1 MHISERQPLE
11 AKWVCYVTA
20 QSVLHFR
27 TRFPPYS
34 PLSVFPCYTY
44 TYTYIF
50 VPLQTKGATLNP
62 ISRAPA
68 SRTFVTSVFSHMS
81 TLGALSGRL
90 SVSGSSG
97 LPIIWVFFT
106 SFVVMGGLLSILMVE
121 IDTAFSRHGWVE
133 FFFFLSSDICKPRE
147 LVVTTVFVSMV
158 SWWKNMCCF

>member
-11 AKWVCYVTA
+11 AQWFCCVTA

-27 TRFPPYS
+27 TRFPLYS

-44 TYTYIF
+44 TYTYIS

-68 SRTFVTSVFSHMS
+68 SRTFVTRVFPYMS
-81 TLGALSGRL
+81 TLRALSGRL

-97 LPIIWVFFT
+97 LPTILVFLT
-106 SFVVMGGLLSILMVE
+106 GFVVMGGLLSILTVE

-133 FFFFLSSDICKPRE
+133 VFFFFCLFRY
-147 LVVTTVFVSMV
+147 L
-158 SWWKNMCCF
+158 